1 VVKWIEVQKIHLHT
15 YTNIYCKLNPLGFLA
30 PMIKLSFDKSSSTQQ
45 KDFKKLCKKELLVS
59 FFRLKKEELKQFLHL
74 FVLK

>member
-1 VVKWIEVQKIHLHT
+1 
-15 YTNIYCKLNPLGFLA
+15 LNPFGFLA